1 MLHWDTNWDEAND
14 IKFNNKIFSTIIF
27 FTYMYQDVSFRRWA
41 IGNRILD
48 YVYMYL
54 GFIKYSSFIE
64 NSNNL
69 AHICC
74 LRKGKMTRFIIK
86 TLVN

>member
-14 IKFNNKIFSTIIF
+14 IKFNHKIFSTIISF
-27 FTYMYQDVSFRRWA
+27 PYMYQDVSFRRWA

-48 YVYMYL
+48 DMYYMYL

-64 NSNNL
+64 NRNNL
-69 AHICC
+69 AHTCC
-74 LRKGKMTRFIIK
+74 LKG
-86 TLVN
+86 

>member
-1 MLHWDTNWDEAND
+1 
-14 IKFNNKIFSTIIF
+14 
-27 FTYMYQDVSFRRWA
+27 MYQDVSFRRWA
-41 IGNRILD
+41 IGNSILD

-69 AHICC
+69 AHTCC
-74 LRKGKMTRFIIK
+74 LKG
-86 TLVN
+86 